1 MSKVLLITGG
11 SRGIG
16 AATALMAGQR
26 GYAVA
31 VNYNHNKARA
41 EAVAAQI
48 KNSFTV
54 QADVSNP
61 HDVKRMFDE
70 VEKHV
75 GAVTDVVNSAG
86 VTGKSSSLANAT
98 HEVIRDTLDVNL
110 LGTIY
115 VAREAAKRLKRGGV
129 IVNVSSGAA
138 SLGSPHEFVWYAAS
152 KAGVDTLTLGL
163 GRELAEHGIR
173 VCGVAPGLTETEM
186 HALST
191 GDAGR
196 IERLGPSIPMKRA
209 AKPEEIAET
218 ILFLLS
224 DAASYVTATTLRVA
238 GGR

>member
-1 MSKVLLITGG
+1 VSKVLLVTGG

-16 AATALMAGQR
+16 AATALMASER

-31 VNYNHNKARA
+31 VNYTTDKVRA
-41 EAVAAQI
+41 EGVAAQI
-48 KNSFTV
+48 KNSFII
-54 QADVSNP
+54 QADVSKP
-61 HDVKRMFDE
+61 EDVARMFNE
-70 VEKHV
+70 IEKHL
-75 GAVTDVVNSAG
+75 GAVTHVVNSAG
-86 VTGKSSSLANAT
+86 VTGKSSSLAQASIDIISAT
-98 HEVIRDTLDVNL
+98 IDVNL

-115 VAREAAKRLKRGGV
+115 VAREAAQRLKRGGA

-152 KAGVDTLTLGL
+152 KAGVDALTLGL
-163 GRELAEHGIR
+163 GRELAEQGIR
-173 VCGVAPGLTETEM
+173 VCGIAPGLTETEM

-196 IERLGPSIPMKRA
+196 IERMGPSIPMKRA

-224 DAASYVTATTLRVA
+224 DAASYITATTLRVA